1 MLCDKKRTILSSI
14 KIIRNIFLFESSSCY
29 PTNLSFL
36 EKEPNSRKNVP
47 LTFILKKRYLN
58 TKDNNFTNLY
68 WPIRIIK
75 KRISFFPNPP
85 LQFEESAIT
94 CLELV
99 LEFPREEPIKE
110 RVQTIDEPWILEE
123 KILRVHREERSGW
136 VSDGGQE
143 IAWIDHKANF
153 LLSLLNRAKGKEK
166 LRANL
171 FFFFLI
177 ERAELFLG
185 RFRPTTR
192 GVRTSIGF
200 SPILICILRMEL

>member
-1 MLCDKKRTILSSI
+1 MCTE
-14 KIIRNIFLFESSSCY
+14 N
-29 PTNLSFL
+29 
-36 EKEPNSRKNVP
+36 
-47 LTFILKKRYLN
+47 
-58 TKDNNFTNLY
+58 
-68 WPIRIIK
+68 
-75 KRISFFPNPP
+75 
-85 LQFEESAIT
+85 
-94 CLELV
+94 
-99 LEFPREEPIKE
+99 
-110 RVQTIDEPWILEE
+110 
-123 KILRVHREERSGW
+123 EERSGW

-171 FFFFLI
+171 FFFLI
-177 ERAELFLG
+177 ERAKLFLG